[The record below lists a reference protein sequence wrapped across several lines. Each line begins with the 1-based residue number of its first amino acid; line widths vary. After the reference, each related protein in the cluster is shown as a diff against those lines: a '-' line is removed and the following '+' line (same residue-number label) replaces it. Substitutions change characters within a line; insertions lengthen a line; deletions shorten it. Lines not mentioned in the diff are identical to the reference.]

1 PSYAAP
7 EQLRGELVTTATD
20 VFALGVVLYETLTG
34 ERPHKR
40 GSNADVAQLALDSTV
55 PCQRPSLVRPTLDHA
70 LAGKSL
76 RGDLENIVMKALEP
90 ELSRRYASVTA
101 FADDLRA
108 YRDGRPV
115 TARARS
121 WHYVAGK
128 FVRRHP
134 LGTLMAV
141 LASIAIGVSLTVAV
155 QEAQRARRHLGE
167 ARALAHDIL
176 IDYPEKIAELPGS
189 LPIQSRMV
197 QDAMRYLD
205 SLREVAGADAELS
218 RELAS
223 GYLKIGDIQ
232 GNPYRSNLG
241 DSDGAE
247 ASYRQAALALEHW
260 QRLAPDAAGAQ
271 LFKARL
277 ASRMAA
283 IDHQQTEL
291 ENAASGFRSA
301 LSAFAALDDAE
312 RDVAT
317 VLEHADTLDFY
328 GDLLGNSGQ
337 TSLLDVP
344 AGVRN
349 HAAAKALRV
358 DAMARFP
365 EDQAVRFAYALSL
378 EREGDDRFMARE
390 LDAAQSA
397 YRAAIGQVEA
407 LLAQAPDQVALKTES
422 AALHARLT
430 QTLEM
435 NGDLSN
441 ATAAA
446 TQSVAMIEALL
457 AADPTNDH
465 YRQGAGAGLGIL
477 AKLLIRQQQFA
488 AAAPFIDRQIAVN
501 QRRLDTSP
509 NNGEM
514 ALALSLGYRRRGEQ
528 LMGQGDFAGAIEAH
542 TKALQL
548 QTRFAQESAD
558 FESHRALTLLH
569 LGRAEARNGARQSA
583 EDRLQEATTAMT
595 VLVTAHPDIAVF
607 REDLIDAEE
616 ALGDVVEV
624 ASAGAHYRRA
634 IELIDASG
642 VDVAIAPA
650 YVDRRR
656 ALVDKAASRP
666 RPQ

>member
-1 PSYAAP
+1 
-7 EQLRGELVTTATD
+7 
-20 VFALGVVLYETLTG
+20 
-34 ERPHKR
+34 
-40 GSNADVAQLALDSTV
+40 
-55 PCQRPSLVRPTLDHA
+55 
-70 LAGKSL
+70 
-76 RGDLENIVMKALEP
+76 
-90 ELSRRYASVTA
+90 
-101 FADDLRA
+101 
-108 YRDGRPV
+108 
-115 TARARS
+115 
-121 WHYVAGK
+121 
-128 FVRRHP
+128 
-134 LGTLMAV
+134 
-141 LASIAIGVSLTVAV
+141 
-155 QEAQRARRHLGE
+155 
-167 ARALAHDIL
+167 
-176 IDYPEKIAELPGS
+176 
-189 LPIQSRMV
+189 
-197 QDAMRYLD
+197 MRYLD

-407 LLAQAPDQVALKTES
+407 LLAQAPDQVALKTE
-422 AALHARLT
+422 
-430 QTLEM
+430 
-435 NGDLSN
+435 
-441 ATAAA
+441 
-446 TQSVAMIEALL
+446 
-457 AADPTNDH
+457 
-465 YRQGAGAGLGIL
+465 
-477 AKLLIRQQQFA
+477 
-488 AAAPFIDRQIAVN
+488 
-501 QRRLDTSP
+501 
-509 NNGEM
+509 
-514 ALALSLGYRRRGEQ
+514 
-528 LMGQGDFAGAIEAH
+528 
-542 TKALQL
+542 
-548 QTRFAQESAD
+548 
-558 FESHRALTLLH
+558 
-569 LGRAEARNGARQSA
+569 
-583 EDRLQEATTAMT
+583 
-595 VLVTAHPDIAVF
+595 
-607 REDLIDAEE
+607 
-616 ALGDVVEV
+616 
-624 ASAGAHYRRA
+624 
-634 IELIDASG
+634 
-642 VDVAIAPA
+642 
-650 YVDRRR
+650 
-656 ALVDKAASRP
+656 
-666 RPQ
+666 